1 MQSLIVIILLL
12 LPSLLFA
19 SESTYVFVI
28 DENYNPVQGYKLL
41 GTQRDDIYISK
52 IEPIKK
58 WITNLRSQLIVMQD
72 GYVYSVRDSIIVDK
86 RKGIALLLIDFSQ
99 KKPLY
104 FNPEEVLID
113 RDIKV
118 LTANKNEAYSKIK
131 TLFPS
136 EIKKEARKEKI
147 SDYTALAEQY
157 EKTGQ
162 WSLALSVYEDI
173 LKHKPEGNII
183 NKIAILYY
191 RLGNFKKAKE
201 YFKMLSKDEQT
212 VARLVGICIIEKDF
226 EEALKFIKN
235 SGLNSAYM
243 HYLKGILYYLIGN
256 KDRAYKEV
264 SILFPLN
271 NELAQNLRDLL
282 R

>member
-1 MQSLIVIILLL
+1 MQSLVIIILLL
-12 LPSLLFA
+12 LPSILFA
-19 SESTYVFVI
+19 SEPAYVFVI

-41 GTQRDDIYISK
+41 ETQRDDIYISK
-52 IEPIKK
+52 IDPIKK
-58 WITNLRSQLIVMQD
+58 WITTLRAQLIVVKN
-72 GYVYSVRDSIIVDK
+72 GYVYPVKDSFIVNK
-86 RKGIALLLIDFSQ
+86 RKGIALLLLDFSQ
-99 KKPLY
+99 RKPVY

-118 LTANKNEAYSKIK
+118 LIENKNEAYSKVK
-131 TLFPS
+131 TLLPS
-136 EIKKEARKEKI
+136 EIKKEARREKI
-147 SDYTALAEQY
+147 SDYTAIAEQY

-162 WSLALSVYEDI
+162 WIMALSVYEDI
-173 LKHKPEGNII
+173 LKHKPDGNII
-183 NKIAILYY
+183 NKIALLYY

-226 EEALKFIKN
+226 EEALKLINN
-235 SGLNSAYM
+235 SGFNSAYM
-243 HYLKGILYYLIGN
+243 HYLKGILYYLMGN

-264 SILFPLN
+264 SMLFPLN